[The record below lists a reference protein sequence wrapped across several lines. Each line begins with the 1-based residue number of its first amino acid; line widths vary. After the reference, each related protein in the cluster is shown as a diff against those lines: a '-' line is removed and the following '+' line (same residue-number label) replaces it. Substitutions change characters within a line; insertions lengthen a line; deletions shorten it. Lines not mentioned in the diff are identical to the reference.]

1 MKRTIHHRGF
11 SLIELMI
18 ALLIGIFMVGGLVTL
33 VQAMK
38 RSTVNQGG
46 LSQLQDS
53 ERMAMTLITD
63 VIQST
68 GYFPNPTI
76 NTAVSSFPV
85 VGSFT
90 FAGQALVGQ
99 GTFANLTP
107 GNNQI
112 SVRYVTGGT
121 TAPANDNTINCTGN
135 TSATATMFT
144 NTISVD
150 ANGNLVCSLVVNA
163 GAPTIVPLIS
173 GVKSMQVKYGVKTNP
188 AALTNSVDTYMDG
201 AAVSAGNN
209 WANVISVQ
217 ITLNF
222 VNPMFGQPGQTS
234 LLKQTIPFTR
244 VIAVMNKTGVST

>member
-11 SLIELMI
+11 TLVELMI
-18 ALLIGIFMVGGLVTL
+18 ALLIGLFLIGGLVTL

-38 RSTVNQGG
+38 RTTVNQGV
-46 LSQLQDS
+46 LSQLQDN

-90 FAGQALVGQ
+90 FAGQSLVGQ
-99 GTFANLTP
+99 GTWTNVTP

-112 SVRYVTGGT
+112 SVRYLTAGT

-135 TSATATMFT
+135 TSTVAASFT
-144 NTISVD
+144 STFSVD
-150 ANGNLVCSLVVNA
+150 ANNNLVCSLVVNA
-163 GAPTIVPLIS
+163 AAPLVVPLVS
-173 GVKSMQVKYGVKTNP
+173 GIKSMQILYGVQTNA
-188 AALTNSVDTYMDG
+188 AALTNSVDTYLD
-201 AAVSAGNN
+201 AAGVAAGSYWNN
-209 WANVISVQ
+209 VFTVK

-222 VNPMFGQPGQTS
+222 INPLFGQPGQS
-234 LLKQTIPFTR
+234 LALPTIAFTR
-244 VIAVMNKTGVST
+244 VIAVMNKTGVTT